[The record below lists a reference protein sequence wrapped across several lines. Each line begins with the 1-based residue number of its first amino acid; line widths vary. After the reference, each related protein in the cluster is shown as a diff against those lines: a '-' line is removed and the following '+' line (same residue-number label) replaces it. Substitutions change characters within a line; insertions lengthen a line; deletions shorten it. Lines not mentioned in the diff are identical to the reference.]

1 MNKYPIEEKDN
12 LGRTIKTTWSD
23 SKVTIK
29 KYWDDTKKIKI
40 IYTVFY
46 NLNKPAEI
54 TIDAFDKEGNII
66 INVSNALGVRILI
79 PGFYINKQGLGSD
92 IKFLIESGKLKKW
105 KNLIKNY

>member
-1 MNKYPIEEKDN
+1 MQFGPIKHPFT
-12 LGRTIKTTWSD
+12 LSTIE
-23 SKVTIK
+23 TISSSS
-29 KYWDDTKKIKI
+29 
-40 IYTVFY
+40 FFPSASASP
-46 NLNKPAEI
+46 KPAEI

-105 KNLIKNY
+105 KK